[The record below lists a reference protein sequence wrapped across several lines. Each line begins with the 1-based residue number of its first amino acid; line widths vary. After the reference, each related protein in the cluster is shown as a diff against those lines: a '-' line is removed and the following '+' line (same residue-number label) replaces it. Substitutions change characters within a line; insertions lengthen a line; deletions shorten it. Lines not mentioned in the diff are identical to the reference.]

1 MTTITKY
8 RFNLLA
14 LLQVFALVLTSSI
27 VEAQKVRSDSSYFK
41 IEGDKRDRITLPFEL
56 INNLVVIKA
65 SINGSNTLKFIVD
78 TGVRYTLITSMY
90 DEEIPIF
97 SSRPINLAGLGEG
110 EALPAY
116 YSENNQISIKG
127 ITGVNMDVVFL
138 GRDIFMLSTFMGT
151 DVHGLIGY
159 DLFANFAVEINY
171 RKRVI
176 YLYDPD
182 EFESKFEKLPRHR
195 KWFEYPIYIENRK
208 PYLNVRYKN
217 SPNDS
222 YTPLR
227 VLIDTGS
234 SKAFALYESTHPEIK
249 LPEATIS
256 TFLGTGLSGNVTGY
270 LGRIQSMKLG
280 DFDFEKPVV
289 AFPDSISVRRA
300 LKINNRHGSIGG
312 EAFRRFKVILHYK
325 NRSIYLRKN
334 RDFNED
340 FDYNASGIEVGTP
353 LGSLPYYVISDVREG
368 SPADRAGVEEGDVLQ
383 RINGQ
388 RVENFSLNDVMH
400 YFHKKEGP
408 RLSLEVQRNDTTTAE
423 FELFMENE
431 LKVDAD

>member
-1 MTTITKY
+1 MFT
-8 RFNLLA
+8 A
-14 LLQVFALVLTSSI
+14 SI

-41 IEGDKRDRITLPFEL
+41 IEGDKEDRITLPFEL
-56 INNLVVIKA
+56 INNLVVIQA
-65 SINGSNTLKFIVD
+65 RINGSAPLKFIVD

-90 DEEIPIF
+90 DEEIPII

-116 YSENNQISIKG
+116 YSEKNQISIEG
-127 ITGVNMDVVFL
+127 ATGVNMDVVFL
-138 GRDIFMLSTFMGT
+138 GRDVFRLSTFMGT
-151 DVHGLIGY
+151 EVHGLIGY

-171 RKRVI
+171 RRKVI

-182 EFESKFEKLPRHR
+182 EFKRKFEKLPRHR
-195 KWFEYPIYIENRK
+195 KWFEYPIDVENRK
-208 PYLNVRYKN
+208 SYLNIRYKN

-227 VLIDTGS
+227 ILIDTGS

-249 LPEATIS
+249 LPTANIS
-256 TFLGTGLSGNVTGY
+256 TFLGTGLSGNVTGF
-270 LGRIQSMKLG
+270 LGRVHSIKLG
-280 DFDFEKPVV
+280 DFDFNEPVV

-300 LKINNRHGSIGG
+300 LKIDDRYGSIGG
-312 EAFRRFKVILHYK
+312 EAFRRFKVILHYQ
-325 NRSIYLRKN
+325 NGSIYLRKN

-368 SPADRAGVEEGDVLQ
+368 SPADRVGVKEGDVLQ
-383 RINGQ
+383 RINDQ
-388 RVENFSLNDVMH
+388 PVEQFSLNDLMP
-400 YFHKKEGP
+400 YFHNKEGS
-408 RLSLEVQRNDTTTAE
+408 RLRLEVQRNDTTTVEVE
-423 FELFMENE
+423 FVMENE
-431 LKVDAD
+431 LKVDAN